1 MSDNKPQNNSQAYVD
16 FISNQV
22 RKGAV
27 QGRPRDDKK
36 PEEKK

>member
-1 MSDNKPQNNSQAYVD
+1 MTDKPQDSKQNYVD

-22 RKGAV
+22 RKGHV
-27 QGRPRDDKK
+27 TGKPPEEKK

>member
-22 RKGAV
+22 RKGKIP
-27 QGRPRDDKK
+27 GRP
-36 PEEKK
+36 PEEKKPESK